1 MMTKRAAGIL
11 VLTLIVVFMGTAT
24 ASVIDINEAIV
35 QLMRDTYG
43 LDAEHYDI
51 VVNSNQLKS
60 TVVMPGDLSLRAFSS
75 RQPLGPFTIEV
86 TITHQGE
93 TIERGQVRLRINE
106 FEEALVA
113 LDPIG
118 RHELLSA
125 DQFELKRMDVTSL
138 REQPVTS
145 PDQIDEQRSRRNLR
159 RGTILTTGA
168 MEPVPDIE
176 VGGEVTIFCQDTWG
190 IITVPGKALQDGWS
204 GDRIRVK
211 NLASN
216 KIVEAEVTADGRVK
230 VYP

>member
-1 MMTKRAAGIL
+1 MNLRTIGMLMLTSLAAF
-11 VLTLIVVFMGTAT
+11 TGTAA
-24 ASVIDINEAIV
+24 ASLVGTNEAVV

-51 VVNSNQLKS
+51 AINSNQLKS
-60 TVVMPGDLSLRAFSS
+60 TLVMPADLSVRAFSPK
-75 RQPLGPFTIEV
+75 QPLGPFTVEA
-86 TITHQGE
+86 TISHQGE
-93 TIERGQVRLRINE
+93 VIEKGQVRLRISK
-106 FEEALVA
+106 FEEVLVA
-113 LDPIG
+113 RDPLG

-168 MEPVPDIE
+168 IEPVPDIE

-216 KIVEAEVTADGRVK
+216 KIVEAVVTDDGRVK
-230 VYP
+230 VDP